1 MSNALTKFDAARH
14 ALAVASTVDEVKEV
28 RDKAEAMRAYAK
40 QAGES
45 LEMQNQCAVL
55 KLRAERKI
63 GEMLIADPDYGR
75 GKKSHTTCDFG
86 LTRGVATRSQSIA
99 SLPADDFE
107 NYIDATVSA
116 RRELTTAGALKLA
129 KKIKVAARASE
140 PVAIIEGVSTSLDE
154 IAASGNKF
162 GCIYADPPWDYDN
175 QGTRAAT
182 GNHYGTMSID
192 ELCDMP
198 VADFAA
204 DDAHLH
210 LWTTN
215 AFIFDCQRI
224 MEAWGF
230 TYKSMLVWVKPDMGI
245 GNYWR
250 VQHEFLLLGVRGS
263 TPFRDKNLPSWIE
276 HKRLGHS
283 TKPHVFRE
291 AVEKVSPGPRIE
303 LFARNDH
310 PGWVSWGNEVTT
322 NLFSKETDD
331 AIADNEPERNG
342 RDAFVATL
350 GDGS

>member
-1 MSNALTKFDAARH
+1 MTNSLTKFDAAKH
-14 ALAVASTVDEVKEV
+14 ALAIASTVDEVKEV

-45 LEMQNQCAVL
+45 LEMQNQCAAI
-55 KLRAERKI
+55 KLRAERKA
-63 GEMLIADPDYGR
+63 GEMLAGMERARPADNLNVGPKSRELTTGPTLADLGVSRNQSSQWQKIAAMPEDVFEDYISG
-75 GKKSHTTCDFG
+75 T
-86 LTRGVATRSQSIA
+86 IA
-99 SLPADDFE
+99 S
-107 NYIDATVSA
+107 
-116 RRELTTAGALKLA
+116 RRELTSKQMLLIA
-129 KKIKVAARASE
+129 KKLEAAARASE
-140 PVAIIEGVSTSLDE
+140 PVAIIEGVSTSLEE
-154 IAASGNKF
+154 IVESGNKF
-162 GCIYADPPWDYDN
+162 GCIYADPPWKYDN

-182 GNHYGTMSID
+182 SNHYGTMSVD
-192 ELCDMP
+192 ELCEMP
-198 VADFAA
+198 VVDFAA

-230 TYKSMLVWVKPDMGI
+230 TYKSMMVWVKPDMGI

-250 VQHEFLLLGVRGS
+250 VQHEFLLLGTRGS
-263 TPFRDKNLPSWIE
+263 ADFRDKNLPSWIE

-310 PGWVSWGNEVTT
+310 PNWVSWGNEVTT

-331 AIADNEPERNG
+331 AAAING
-342 RDAFVATL
+342 
-350 GDGS
+350 